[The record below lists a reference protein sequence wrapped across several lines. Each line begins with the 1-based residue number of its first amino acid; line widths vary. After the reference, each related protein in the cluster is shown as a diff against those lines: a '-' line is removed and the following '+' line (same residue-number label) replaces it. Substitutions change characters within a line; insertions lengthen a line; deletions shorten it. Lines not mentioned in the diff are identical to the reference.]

1 MIKKKQRQRIFLK
14 EWRKHRGI
22 TQEGLA
28 DRIGID
34 RTIVS
39 KIENGKLDYHQS
51 FLEAAAYALMCEP
64 ADLLVRDPTA
74 PDAIW
79 TIWERIPP
87 AERPKAQAVLQALTN
102 TSKKSA

>member
-1 MIKKKQRQRIFLK
+1 MIKKKERQRIYLR

-22 TQEGLA
+22 TQDQLA
-28 DRIGID
+28 DRLDVD
-34 RTIVS
+34 RSIIS
-39 KIENGKLDYHQS
+39 KIETGKLDYHQH
-51 FLEAAAYALMCEP
+51 FLEAAADALMCEP

-79 TIWERIPP
+79 SIWDRIPP
-87 AERPKAQAVLQALTN
+87 ADQPKARAVLQAFTN

>member
-1 MIKKKQRQRIFLK
+1 MIKKKERQRIFLR
-14 EWRKHRGI
+14 EWRKHRGV

-39 KIENGKLDYHQS
+39 KIENGKLDYHQH
-51 FLEAAAYALMCEP
+51 FLEAVAYALMCEP
-64 ADLLVRDPTA
+64 ADLLMRDPTA
-74 PDAIW
+74 PEAIW
-79 TIWERIPP
+79 SIWERIPP
-87 AERPKAQAVLQALTN
+87 ADRPKALAVLQALTN